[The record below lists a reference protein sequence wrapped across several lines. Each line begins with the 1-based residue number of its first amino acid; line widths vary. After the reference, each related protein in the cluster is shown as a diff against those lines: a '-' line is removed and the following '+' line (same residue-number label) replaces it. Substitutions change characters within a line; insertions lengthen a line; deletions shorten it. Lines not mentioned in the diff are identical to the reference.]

1 LKPRTKVQFYFRV
14 IEKIHPP
21 LVSLLWTDKTEL
33 KGAEKSNPFGLIN
46 LDSVEELM
54 TETLES
60 IKKLQ
65 AYVKDVNVNI
75 SISQFNKFILFIRLA
90 KKREALKLVKPSKSC

>member
-1 LKPRTKVQFYFRV
+1 
-14 IEKIHPP
+14 
-21 LVSLLWTDKTEL
+21 LWTDKTEL

-75 SISQFNKFILFIRLA
+75 SFLTSTNPFLIIGW
-90 KKREALKLVKPSKSC
+90 KRKGKC